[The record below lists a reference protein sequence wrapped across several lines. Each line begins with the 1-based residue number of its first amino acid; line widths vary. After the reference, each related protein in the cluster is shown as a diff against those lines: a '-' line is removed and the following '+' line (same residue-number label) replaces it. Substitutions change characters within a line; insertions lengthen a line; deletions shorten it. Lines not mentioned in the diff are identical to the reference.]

1 MAQAEKS
8 IPCCLGYD
16 DCAYSVGQRFGSLC
30 FDFGLQERKLKAE
43 GITSWAGEENQAG
56 GKCRI
61 CTCPGKTCV
70 IVDLKK
76 EP

>member
-30 FDFGLQERKLKAE
+30 FDFGLQERKLNE
-43 GITSWAGEENQAG
+43 
-56 GKCRI
+56 CRI
-61 CTCPGKTCV
+61 YTCPGKTCA